1 MKIGKIIGI
10 ILSLAVFMCI
20 SMLGVSAADGNA
32 NYSIATNE
40 SNATVWIF
48 AGIIAL
54 LAIAGIVYFIIQNK
68 NNKK

>member
-20 SMLGVSAADGNA
+20 SMLGVSAADGN
-32 NYSIATNE
+32 YSIATNE

-48 AGIIAL
+48 TGIIAI